1 MKHGYARCS
10 TVDQSLDIQTEAL
23 ARAGCEKIWSEKKSG
38 ASRDKRAALDALLA
52 ALQPGDELWITKIDR
67 LARSI
72 RDLANM
78 VADLKAR
85 GVALKALDQN
95 IDTSTP
101 AGRAFCSMLG
111 IFAEFE
117 REMIRERQASGIA
130 KAKADGRA
138 TGRPATI
145 DAEQIRAL
153 KASGMSAAEVMAQTG
168 ISRASFYRVSEA
180 P

>member
-1 MKHGYARCS
+1 MKHGYARVS
-10 TVDQSLDIQTEAL
+10 TTDQSLDVQTEAL
-23 ARAGCEKIWSEKKSG
+23 TRAGCEKIWGEKKSG
-38 ASRDKRAALDALLA
+38 ASRDSRTELDALLA

-72 RDLANM
+72 RDLANL

-153 KASGMSAAEVMAQTG
+153 KASGMSAAEIVTATG
-168 ISRASFYRVSEA
+168 VSRASVYRVSEA